1 MDQFISVMARPGA
14 ALLIDC
20 RDLSARPVP
29 LSHPDIAVL
38 ISNSNVKHKVP
49 PRAALHCTEL
59 SCAADWVRVPGTAG
73 RLSRL
78 RSKAGSGELEVKCN
92 SFTSA

>member
-29 LSHPDIAVL
+29 LSDPDIAVL

-49 PRAALHCTEL
+49 PQTALLHY
-59 SCAADWVRVPGTAG
+59 
-73 RLSRL
+73 
-78 RSKAGSGELEVKCN
+78 
-92 SFTSA
+92 